1 MTAVLVISK
10 AVRCPVKACEDLGG
24 NQGDK
29 TGKYQ
34 LPEGAQSQSLGAHVP
49 IVWSKLYPTS
59 WMGLTRVGILLK
71 LNSDKPNYLK
81 PNGKQIPPIKPTP
94 VGKNTQFST
103 ARNRWFAAAV
113 ILCADD

>member
-49 IVWSKLYPTS
+49 IVWGKLYPTS

-71 LNSDKPNYLK
+71 L
-81 PNGKQIPPIKPTP
+81 IKI
-94 VGKNTQFST
+94 SS
-103 ARNRWFAAAV
+103 
-113 ILCADD
+113 ID